1 MKKVKIKNM
10 SVEIYDNIE
19 ELPITRF
26 HKYNKMLLIDS
37 GIGSDLN
44 DFDRHIEKALRYIG
58 TNNNKLA
65 ITEIENLRQNVYF
78 IQMGLSPKHLAFA
91 VLVYKINDVIC
102 NDMSDEALKEIV
114 KKFSDVPNNEIMNHL
129 EDSKKKID
137 EEMMMYFPSLFENSE
152 IKEYYD
158 KLRKRTLLILKNIIN
173 KDDEKDTLKEI
184 EDITT
189 QLITYFS
196 PNKFSGNGNFE
207 VNYDKQFEN
216 MCLMLSKHLHVNA
229 KKMSVLEFYN
239 SFEYIKEEARK
250 MRRSKRYK

>member
-1 MKKVKIKNM
+1 
-10 SVEIYDNIE
+10 
-19 ELPITRF
+19 
-26 HKYNKMLLIDS
+26 
-37 GIGSDLN
+37 
-44 DFDRHIEKALRYIG
+44 
-58 TNNNKLA
+58 
-65 ITEIENLRQNVYF
+65 
-78 IQMGLSPKHLAFA
+78 
-91 VLVYKINDVIC
+91 
-102 NDMSDEALKEIV
+102 
-114 KKFSDVPNNEIMNHL
+114 
-129 EDSKKKID
+129 
-137 EEMMMYFPSLFENSE
+137 MMMYFPSLFENSE

-196 PNKFSGNGNFE
+196 PNKFSGNENFE

-216 MCLMLSKHLHVNA
+216 MCLILSKHLHVNA

-250 MRRSKRYK
+250 MRRSKKYK